1 MPRSP
6 IDLLLEERS
15 QTVRVVFFGTPQFAV
30 PTLQQL
36 LDAPDIEV
44 VAVVSQPD
52 RRRGRGSQV
61 SASPVK
67 ALAIAHDLPVWQP
80 ERLRRDPV
88 VLSQLQQMNAD
99 AFVVV
104 AYGQLLPAEVLEM
117 PRLGCINVHG
127 SLLPAYRGAA
137 PIQWSLINGDR
148 ETGIVTMQMDVG
160 MDTGPMLLRWATPI
174 ALDDNS
180 QSLGDRLATAGAEL
194 LLQTLRQ
201 LDQGQLAAMPQDE
214 AAATYARLLQK
225 EDFQLTWDQSA
236 PELHNRIRGLYP
248 GASLPVQG
256 DRLKV
261 LASLPLGLGLPLP
274 ADYAAWQDWQSA
286 PAKPGTVLAIAKSV
300 GPIVATREGALLL
313 LQVQPAGR
321 KPLSGWDWA
330 NGLRLQEGICLAE

>member
-1 MPRSP
+1 M
-6 IDLLLEERS
+6 
-15 QTVRVVFFGTPQFAV
+15 RVVFFGTPQFAV

-36 LDAPDIEV
+36 LDAPDVEV
-44 VAVVSQPD
+44 MAVVSQPD
-52 RRRGRGSQV
+52 RRRGRGNQV

-67 ALAIAHDLPVWQP
+67 ALAIAYDLPVWQP
-80 ERLRRDPV
+80 ERLRRDPE
-88 VLSQLQQMNAD
+88 VLSQLQQTQAD

-104 AYGQLLPAEVLEM
+104 AYGQLLPAEVLAM

-148 ETGIVTMQMDVG
+148 ETVIVTMQMDVG
-160 MDTGPMLLRWATPI
+160 MDTGPMLLRWTTPI

-180 QSLGDRLATAGAEL
+180 QTLGDRLATAGAEL

-201 LDQGQLAAMPQDE
+201 LDQGHLTAISQNE
-214 AAATYARLLQK
+214 AEATYARLLQK
-225 EDFQLTWDQSA
+225 EDFQLSWDQSA
-236 PELHNRIRGLYP
+236 LELHNRIRGLYP

-261 LASLPLGLGLPLP
+261 LASLPLGLGLLLSAAY
-274 ADYAAWQDWQSA
+274 ADWQDWQPD
-286 PAKPGTVLAIAKSV
+286 PAAQPGTVLAIAKSL

-330 NGLRLQEGICLAE
+330 NGLRLQEGLSLLE

>member
-1 MPRSP
+1 M
-6 IDLLLEERS
+6 
-15 QTVRVVFFGTPQFAV
+15 RVVFFGTPQFAV
-30 PTLQQL
+30 PTLQKL
-36 LDAPDIEV
+36 LDAPEVDV

-80 ERLRRDPV
+80 ERLRRDPE
-88 VLSQLQQMNAD
+88 VLAQLQQTQAD

-104 AYGQLLPAEVLEM
+104 AYGQLLPAEVLAM

-148 ETGIVTMQMDVG
+148 ETGIVTMQMDIG
-160 MDTGPMLLRWATPI
+160 MDTGPMLLRWTTPI

-180 QSLGDRLATAGAEL
+180 QTLGDRLATAGADL
-194 LLQTLRQ
+194 LLETLQQ
-201 LDQGQLAAMPQDE
+201 LDRGQLVATPQE
-214 AAATYARLLQK
+214 EESATYARLLQK
-225 EDFQLTWDQSA
+225 EDYQLSWNQSA
-236 PELHNRIRGLYP
+236 LHLHNQIRGLYP

-261 LASLPLGLGLPLP
+261 LASLPLGLGLELP
-274 ADYAAWQDWQSA
+274 SAYAVWQDWQPEEKVA
-286 PAKPGTVLAIAKSV
+286 PGTLIAIAKSL
-300 GPIVATREGALLL
+300 GPIVATAEGALLL

-321 KPLSGWDWA
+321 KALSGWDWI
-330 NGLRLQEGICLAE
+330 NGLRLSIGTALIDSEYSQQ

>member
-1 MPRSP
+1 M
-6 IDLLLEERS
+6 
-15 QTVRVVFFGTPQFAV
+15 RVVFFGTPQFAV

-36 LDAPDIEV
+36 LDAPDVEV

-80 ERLRRDPV
+80 ERLRRDPE
-88 VLSQLQQMNAD
+88 VLSQLQQTNAD

-104 AYGQLLPAEVLEM
+104 AYGQLLPAEVLAM

-160 MDTGPMLLRWATPI
+160 MDTGPMLLRWTTPI

-180 QSLGDRLATAGAEL
+180 QRLGDRLATAGAEL

-201 LDQGQLAAMPQDE
+201 LEQGQLTATPQDE
-214 AAATYARLLQK
+214 ADATYARLLQK
-225 EDFQLTWDQSA
+225 EDFQLTWVQSA
-236 PELHNRIRGLYP
+236 LELHNQIRGLYP

-261 LASLPLGLGLPLP
+261 LASLPLGLGLSLP
-274 ADYAAWQDWQSA
+274 ADYAAWQNWQPE
-286 PAKPGTVLAIAKSV
+286 PAKPGTVLAIAKSE

>member
-1 MPRSP
+1 M
-6 IDLLLEERS
+6 
-15 QTVRVVFFGTPQFAV
+15 RVVFFGTPQFAV

-36 LDAPDIEV
+36 LDAPDVEV
-44 VAVVSQPD
+44 VGVVSQPD

-88 VLSQLQQMNAD
+88 VLSQLQQTSAD

-160 MDTGPMLLRWATPI
+160 MDTGPMLLRWTTPI

-180 QSLGDRLATAGAEL
+180 QSLGDRLAIAGAEL
-194 LLQTLRQ
+194 LVQTLRQ
-201 LDQGQLAAMPQDE
+201 LDQGQLVATPQAE

-236 PELHNRIRGLYP
+236 LELHNRIRGLYP

-274 ADYAAWQDWQSA
+274 AAYAAWQDWQPESA
-286 PAKPGTVLAIAKSV
+286 AAPGNVLAIAKSE

-330 NGLRLQEGICLAE
+330 NGLRLQEGVCLAE

>member
-1 MPRSP
+1 M
-6 IDLLLEERS
+6 
-15 QTVRVVFFGTPQFAV
+15 RVVFFGTPQFAV

-36 LDAPDIEV
+36 LDAPEVEV

-52 RRRGRGSQV
+52 RRRGRGNQV

-80 ERLRRDPV
+80 ERLRRDPE
-88 VLSQLQQMNAD
+88 VLSQLQQTQAD

-104 AYGQLLPAEVLEM
+104 AYGQLLPAEVLAM

-160 MDTGPMLLRWATPI
+160 MDTGPMLLRWTTPI

-180 QSLGDRLATAGAEL
+180 QSLGDRLATAGADL

-201 LDQGQLAAMPQDE
+201 LDQGQLTATPQNE
-214 AAATYARLLQK
+214 AEATYARLLQK
-225 EDFQLTWDQSA
+225 EDFQLSWDQSA
-236 PELHNRIRGLYP
+236 LELHNRIRGLYP

-261 LASLPLGLGLPLP
+261 LASLPLGLGLPLSAAY
-274 ADYAAWQDWQSA
+274 ADWQDWQPDLA
-286 PAKPGTVLAIAKSV
+286 AQPGTVLAIAKSL
-300 GPIVATREGALLL
+300 GPIVATCEGALLL

-330 NGLRLQEGICLAE
+330 NGLRLQEGLSLLE